1 MQSFLDQLVFQSTA
15 HLIYA
20 QITKQC

>member
-1 MQSFLDQLVFQSTA
+1 MQSFLDQLVFKSTA